1 MNELQL
7 TSEIE
12 NSIITQLM
20 NGTPLTKICKAKDS
34 PSLSKVYKWI
44 ATNKEF
50 ADKILTARRIGAQTY
65 LDSMIEELE
74 GADNRNIQVVR
85 EKLHHYRW
93 LASKLIG
100 IYGDKQEIRTDS
112 KIEIT
117 WNVPEVNSNT
127 NTNVIDVSVSADD
140 NILNSSVVRT

>member
-1 MNELQL
+1 
-7 TSEIE
+7 
-12 NSIITQLM
+12 M

-50 ADKILTARRIGAQTY
+50 SDKILTARRIGAQTY

-117 WNVPEVNSNT
+117 WNVPDVNTNT
-127 NTNVIDVSVSADD
+127 NTNVIDVSVSPDD
-140 NILNSSVVRT
+140 NSLNSSVVRT

>member
-85 EKLHHYRW
+85 EK
-93 LASKLIG
+93 
-100 IYGDKQEIRTDS
+100 
-112 KIEIT
+112 IT
-117 WNVPEVNSNT
+117 SLSLVSFKVNWY
-127 NTNVIDVSVSADD
+127 
-140 NILNSSVVRT
+140 LR

>member
-1 MNELQL
+1 MNELVL

-12 NSIITQLM
+12 NSIVSQLM
-20 NGTPLTKICKAKDS
+20 NGTPLTKICKDKNS

-44 ATNKEF
+44 ATNKDF

-65 LDSMIEELE
+65 LDQMIEELE
-74 GADNRNIQVVR
+74 AADNRNIQVVR

-100 IYGDKQEIRTDS
+100 IYGDKQEIKTDS

-117 WNVPEVNSNT
+117 WNIPDVNTNT
-127 NTNVIDVSVSADD
+127 NTNVIDVSVSAED
-140 NILNSSVVRT
+140 NSLDSSVVRT

>member
-117 WNVPEVNSNT
+117 WNVPDVNTNT

-140 NILNSSVVRT
+140 NSLNSSVVRT

>member
-1 MNELQL
+1 
-7 TSEIE
+7 
-12 NSIITQLM
+12 M

-44 ATNKEF
+44 ATDKSF
-50 ADKILTARRIGAQTY
+50 ADKIKTARQIGAQTY
-65 LDSMIEELE
+65 IDKCIEELDA
-74 GADNRNIQVVR
+74 ADNKSIQILR
-85 EKLHHYRW
+85 EKLSMCRW
-93 LASKLIG
+93 LASKLIS
-100 IYGDKQEIRTDS
+100 IYGDKQEIKTDS

-140 NILNSSVVRT
+140 NSLNSSVVRS

>member
-140 NILNSSVVRT
+140 NSLNSSVVRT

>member
-1 MNELQL
+1 
-7 TSEIE
+7 
-12 NSIITQLM
+12 
-20 NGTPLTKICKAKDS
+20 
-34 PSLSKVYKWI
+34 LSKVYKWI

-65 LDSMIEELE
+65 LDTMIEELE
-74 GADNRNIQVVR
+74 GADNRNIQIVR

-117 WNVPEVNSNT
+117 WNVPDVNTNT
-127 NTNVIDVSVSADD
+127 NTNVIDVNVSADD
-140 NILNSSVVRT
+140 KMVDSAVVHT

>member
-1 MNELQL
+1 MNELVL
-7 TSEIE
+7 TSETE
-12 NSIITQLM
+12 NLIVSQLM
-20 NGTPLTKICKAKDS
+20 NGTPLTKICKDKNS

-44 ATNKEF
+44 ATNKDF

-65 LDSMIEELE
+65 LDQMIEELE
-74 GADNRNIQVVR
+74 AADNRNIQVVR

-100 IYGDKQEIRTDS
+100 IYGDKQEIKTDS

-117 WNVPEVNSNT
+117 WNIPDVNTNT
-127 NTNVIDVSVSADD
+127 NTNVIDVSVSAED
-140 NILNSSVVRT
+140 NSLNSSVVRT

>member
-12 NSIITQLM
+12 NSIVNQLM

-44 ATNKEF
+44 ATNKDF

-65 LDSMIEELE
+65 LDQMIEELE
-74 GADNRNIQVVR
+74 SADNRNIMIVR
-85 EKLHHYRW
+85 EKLSHYRW

-100 IYGDKQEIRTDS
+100 VYGDKQEIRTDS

-117 WNVPEVNSNT
+117 WNIPEVNSNT
-127 NTNVIDVSVSADD
+127 NTNVIDVKVDDVSMV
-140 NILNSSVVRT
+140 NSSVERT

>member
-65 LDSMIEELE
+65 LDNMIEELE
-74 GADNRNIQVVR
+74 NADNRNIQIVR
-85 EKLHHYRW
+85 EKLHHSRW
-93 LASKLIG
+93 LSSKLIG

-140 NILNSSVVRT
+140 NSLNSSVVRT

>member
-1 MNELQL
+1 
-7 TSEIE
+7 
-12 NSIITQLM
+12 M
-20 NGTPLTKICKAKDS
+20 NGTPLTKICKAKEA

-44 ATNKEF
+44 TTNKEF

-117 WNVPEVNSNT
+117 WNMPETNSNT
-127 NTNVIDVSVSADD
+127 NTNVIDVSVSPDD
-140 NILNSSVVRT
+140 NSLNSSVVRT

>member
-1 MNELQL
+1 MNELVL

-12 NSIITQLM
+12 NLIVSQLM

-44 ATNKEF
+44 ATNKDF
-50 ADKILTARRIGAQTY
+50 ADKILTARRVGSQTY
-65 LDSMIEELE
+65 LDQMIEELE
-74 GADNRNIQVVR
+74 NADNRNIQIVR

-100 IYGDKQEIRTDS
+100 IYGDKQEIKTDT

-127 NTNVIDVSVSADD
+127 NTNVIEVNVDGSMAD
-140 NILNSSVVRT
+140 SSVVQR

>member
-117 WNVPEVNSNT
+117 WNVPDVNTNT
-127 NTNVIDVSVSADD
+127 NTNVIDVSVGPDD
-140 NILNSSVVRT
+140 ISLNSSVVRT

>member
-1 MNELQL
+1 MS
-7 TSEIE
+7 T
-12 NSIITQLM
+12 
-20 NGTPLTKICKAKDS
+20 TK
-34 PSLSKVYKWI
+34 
-44 ATNKEF
+44 
-50 ADKILTARRIGAQTY
+50 TARRIGAQTY

-117 WNVPEVNSNT
+117 WNVPDVNTNT
-127 NTNVIDVSVSADD
+127 NTNVIDVSVSPDD
-140 NILNSSVVRT
+140 NSLNSSVVRT

>member
-1 MNELQL
+1 MSELQL

-12 NSIITQLM
+12 NSIVSQLM
-20 NGTPLTKICKAKDS
+20 NGTPLTKICKAKEA

-44 ATNKEF
+44 ATSKEF

-65 LDSMIEELE
+65 LDLIIEELE
-74 GADNRNIQVVR
+74 NADNRNIMVVR
-85 EKLHHYRW
+85 EKLSHYRW

-100 IYGDKQEIRTDS
+100 VYGDKQEIRTDS

-117 WNVPEVNSNT
+117 WNVPEAQSNT
-127 NTNVIDVSVSADD
+127 NVNVIDVNVEDV
-140 NILNSSVVRT
+140 NVVKSSVE

>member
-117 WNVPEVNSNT
+117 WNVPEVNTNT

-140 NILNSSVVRT
+140 NSLNSSVVRT

>member
-1 MNELQL
+1 
-7 TSEIE
+7 
-12 NSIITQLM
+12 
-20 NGTPLTKICKAKDS
+20 
-34 PSLSKVYKWI
+34 
-44 ATNKEF
+44 
-50 ADKILTARRIGAQTY
+50 
-65 LDSMIEELE
+65 MIEELE

-117 WNVPEVNSNT
+117 WNMPDVNTNT
-127 NTNVIDVSVSADD
+127 NTNVIDVSVSPDD
-140 NILNSSVVRT
+140 NSLNSSVVRT

>member
-140 NILNSSVVRT
+140 NSLNSSVEHR

>member
-44 ATNKEF
+44 ATSKEF

-140 NILNSSVVRT
+140 NSLNSSVVRT

>member
-117 WNVPEVNSNT
+117 WNVPDVNTNT
-127 NTNVIDVSVSADD
+127 NTNVIDVSVSPDD
-140 NILNSSVVRT
+140 NSLNSSVVRT

>member
-34 PSLSKVYKWI
+34 PSLSKIYKWI

-117 WNVPEVNSNT
+117 WNVPDVNTNT
-127 NTNVIDVSVSADD
+127 NTNVIDVSVSPDD
-140 NILNSSVVRT
+140 NSLNSSVVRT

>member
-12 NSIITQLM
+12 NSIVTQLM

-65 LDSMIEELE
+65 LDQMIEELE
-74 GADNRNIQVVR
+74 SADNRNIMIVR
-85 EKLHHYRW
+85 EKLSHYRW

-100 IYGDKQEIRTDS
+100 VYGDKQEIRTDS

-127 NTNVIDVSVSADD
+127 NTNVIDVKVDDVSMV
-140 NILNSSVVRT
+140 NSSVERT

>member
-12 NSIITQLM
+12 NSIVTQLM

-65 LDSMIEELE
+65 LDQMIEELE
-74 GADNRNIQVVR
+74 SADNRNIMIVR
-85 EKLHHYRW
+85 EKLSHYRW

-100 IYGDKQEIRTDS
+100 VYGDKQEIRTDS

-117 WNVPEVNSNT
+117 WDVPEVNYNT
-127 NTNVIDVSVSADD
+127 NTNVIDVKVDDVSMV
-140 NILNSSVVRT
+140 NSSVERT

>member
-12 NSIITQLM
+12 NSIVTQLM

-44 ATNKEF
+44 ATNKDF

-65 LDSMIEELE
+65 LDQMIEELE
-74 GADNRNIQVVR
+74 SADNRNIMIVR
-85 EKLHHYRW
+85 EKLSHYRW

-100 IYGDKQEIRTDS
+100 VYGDKQEIRTDS

-127 NTNVIDVSVSADD
+127 NTNVIDVKVDDVSMVD
-140 NILNSSVVRT
+140 SSVVRT

>member
-1 MNELQL
+1 MYELQL

-117 WNVPEVNSNT
+117 WNVPDVNTNT
-127 NTNVIDVSVSADD
+127 NTNVIDVSVSPDD
-140 NILNSSVVRT
+140 NSLNSSVVRT

>member
-1 MNELQL
+1 MNELVL

-12 NSIITQLM
+12 NSIVSQLM
-20 NGTPLTKICKAKDS
+20 NGTPLTKICKDKNS

-50 ADKILTARRIGAQTY
+50 ADKILTARRVGAQTY

-74 GADNRNIQVVR
+74 SADNRNIQIVR

-100 IYGDKQEIRTDS
+100 VYGDKQEIKTDS

-117 WNVPEVNSNT
+117 WNVPDVNTNT
-127 NTNVIDVSVSADD
+127 NTNVIDVNVSADD
-140 NILNSSVVRT
+140 NTLNSSVVRT